1 MKGFQ
6 ARLLFILFFVLMMSA
21 VLFAAKPSPASSA
34 AARTSFEID
43 FIDVGQGDATLVQCD
58 GHYMLVDGGDSKKS
72 SLIYTYLKKRGIT
85 FLDYIVATHP
95 DADHIG
101 GLSGALNYAKARTAY
116 SPVTSHD
123 TKTFNNFLKYL
134 RQQNLSITV
143 PSAGSVFKL
152 GTASVTV
159 LGPIK
164 VSEDTNNS
172 SIVLRIV
179 YGKTSFLLTGDAEM
193 EEENA
198 ILDSG
203 QNVKSTVLKV
213 GHHGSRSSTN
223 YRFLREVSPAY
234 AVISVGAENSY
245 GHPAEDTLSRMRD
258 AGTTVFRTDMQGDI
272 VCVSDGKKVTF
283 HVSKNADADTLAESG
298 VGQNASSQSNS
309 VTRDNSTVNDNAIGT
324 AGTKDSVETTYVL
337 NTNTMRFHY
346 PDCDSV
352 GQMKDKNKK
361 TVTESREKIIAMG
374 YQPCE
379 NCKP

>member
-6 ARLLFILFFVLMMSA
+6 ARLLFILFCVLMISA
-21 VLFAAKPSPASSA
+21 VLFAAKPSPALSA

-58 GHYMLVDGGDSKKS
+58 GHYMLVDGGESKKS
-72 SLIYTYLKKRGIT
+72 SLLYTWLKKRGIT

-245 GHPAEDTLSRMRD
+245 GHPAEDTLSRLRD

-283 HVSKNADADTLAESG
+283 HVSKSLR
-298 VGQNASSQSNS
+298 SN
-309 VTRDNSTVNDNAIGT
+309 VRCI
-324 AGTKDSVETTYVL
+324 
-337 NTNTMRFHY
+337 
-346 PDCDSV
+346 
-352 GQMKDKNKK
+352 
-361 TVTESREKIIAMG
+361 
-374 YQPCE
+374 
-379 NCKP
+379 